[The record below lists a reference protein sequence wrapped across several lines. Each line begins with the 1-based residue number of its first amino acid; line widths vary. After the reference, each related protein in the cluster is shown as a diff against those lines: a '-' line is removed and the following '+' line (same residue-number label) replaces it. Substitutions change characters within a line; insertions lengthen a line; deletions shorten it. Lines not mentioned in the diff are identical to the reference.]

1 MFAPK
6 QLVDAL
12 TDRHGQKRVNWS
24 GKFNWVPLLEC
35 TKHLC
40 ACLVTNKWGIKS
52 FWHQRKII
60 HHQKLRIHHLSHQ
73 AMNLITILSLLRGT
87 QIMMMN
93 TKERP

>member
-40 ACLVTNKWGIKS
+40 ACLV
-52 FWHQRKII
+52 
-60 HHQKLRIHHLSHQ
+60 
-73 AMNLITILSLLRGT
+73 
-87 QIMMMN
+87 
-93 TKERP
+93 